1 VPQENKVKDHA
12 RKLLE
17 KYTGEPFFESA
28 YARGSGRMSN
38 SSFKQGLTWLDQHFT
53 LLRCED
59 DQLPSID
66 WVLDLSR
73 VAVLRCASPAP
84 CISLGDAKGSLGDTY
99 ISLGDAKSSLGDAKS
114 SLGDAKSSLG
124 DTYISLVTLRAQS
137 PHASPRLLRLPPW
150 QTPLLL
156 TMSKAGGGQVRH
168 PRPGDRPVQRAGPP
182 ARQEHN

>member
-1 VPQENKVKDHA
+1 MKDHA

-84 CISLGDAKGSLGDTY
+84 CISLV
-99 ISLGDAKSSLGDAKS
+99 
-114 SLGDAKSSLG
+114 DAKSSLG
-124 DTYISLVTLRAQS
+124 DT
-137 PHASPRLLRLPPW
+137 
-150 QTPLLL
+150 
-156 TMSKAGGGQVRH
+156 
-168 PRPGDRPVQRAGPP
+168 
-182 ARQEHN
+182 